1 MKRGNIAATMEG
13 KVMISISLA
22 CLNVEA
28 AAMAMVPLGSAP
40 ATMRLAARRLRAPRE
55 TDAEYTIS
63 TSLSLAA
70 VVTALFVAVAAGPA
84 SAAPRYVAVM
94 IDAPPHVNG
103 FAGGINAAGDVAGA
117 LVPEYSWFREGG
129 RAFRYVGGI
138 LQELQLPT
146 TGDTDAV
153 GISDDGQ
160 VAVNTSEGFFLYS
173 GPSTVHPTSQN
184 GSVSTAG
191 GMSGNGNVVGVAWT
205 PGGRRAFRYTNSHME
220 DLGTLGGIE
229 SLGVGINR
237 AGDVTGW
244 LTLSKGGS
252 PRAFIYTGGVV
263 RMLGDLGRPTSFGT
277 AINDVGQV
285 AGTAYVVGGSM
296 HAFLYTNGAM
306 RDLGTLGGRESQG
319 SSINAKGDVTGWSA
333 IAEDSS
339 YRAFLYTNGEMH
351 DLNALVISGLDGF
364 TLFGARGINDQG
376 QVVASGCDAR
386 AETCRVFRLDVVTDS
401 PRAIEYHHATFD
413 HYFLTALPDE
423 IAKLDSGILS
433 GWVRTGQ
440 SFGVYSETSKAT
452 SPVCR
457 FFSTAFGPKSS
468 HFYTA
473 DAGECAKVQSNRDW
487 QFEGLVFNV
496 ETPDLNGAC
505 PPSAQPVY
513 RLYNNGLGAAPN
525 HRFTTSAATRT
536 QMIAAGWI
544 SEGAGLSGVA
554 MCSPV

>member
-1 MKRGNIAATMEG
+1 MT
-13 KVMISISLA
+13 SISFA
-22 CLNVEA
+22 RSTAVA
-28 AAMAMVPLGSAP
+28 AASAMTPAGPAP
-40 ATMRLAARRLRAPRE
+40 TTMHPAARRLPVPPE
-55 TDAEYTIS
+55 KDAES
-63 TSLSLAA
+63 TLSKKLSRAA
-70 VVTALFVAVAAGPA
+70 AVTALFAAVAAGPA

-94 IDAPPHVNG
+94 IDAPPHVYG
-103 FAGGINAAGDVAGA
+103 LASGINAAGDVAGA
-117 LVPEYSWFREGG
+117 LVPDYSWFREGG
-129 RAFRYVGGI
+129 RAFSYVGGV
-138 LQELQLPT
+138 LQELPLPT

-160 VAVNTSEGFFLYS
+160 VAVNASEGFLLYS
-173 GPSTVHPTSQN
+173 ATSTVHPTFQN
-184 GSVSTAG
+184 GSVSTAL
-191 GMSGNGNVVGVAWT
+191 GMSGNGNVAGFAST

-244 LTLSKGGS
+244 LTLSHSGP
-252 PRAFIYTGGVV
+252 PRAFIYAGGVV
-263 RMLGDLGRPTSFGT
+263 RMLGDLGGPTSFGT
-277 AINDVGQV
+277 AINDAGQV
-285 AGTAYVVGGSM
+285 AGTASVAGGST
-296 HAFLYTNGAM
+296 HAFLYADTVM
-306 RDLGTLGGRESQG
+306 RDLGTLGGRDSEG

-339 YRAFLYTNGEMH
+339 HRAFLYSNGEMH
-351 DLNALVISGLDGF
+351 DLNALVISGLGAF
-364 TLFGARGINDQG
+364 TLFSAPGINDQG
-376 QVVASGCDAR
+376 QVVASGCD

-401 PRAIEYHHATFD
+401 PQAIEYHHATFD

-423 IAKLDSGILS
+423 IAKLDSGIIS

-440 SFGVYSETSKAT
+440 SFGVYFETSKAT
-452 SPVCR
+452 SAVCR

-487 QFEGLVFNV
+487 QFEGPVFNV
-496 ETPDLNGAC
+496 EAPDLNGAC
-505 PPSAQPVY
+505 PPSTQPVY
-513 RLYNNGLGAAPN
+513 RLYNNGQGAAPN
-525 HRFTTSAATRT
+525 HRFTTSLATRA

>member
-1 MKRGNIAATMEG
+1 
-13 KVMISISLA
+13 
-22 CLNVEA
+22 
-28 AAMAMVPLGSAP
+28 
-40 ATMRLAARRLRAPRE
+40 MRLAARRLRAPRE
-55 TDAEYTIS
+55 PDAEYTIS

-244 LTLSKGGS
+244 LTLSHSGP
-252 PRAFIYTGGVV
+252 PRAFIYAGGVV

-285 AGTAYVVGGSM
+285 TGTASVVGGSW
-296 HAFLYTNGAM
+296 HAFLYVDGVM
-306 RDLGTLGGRESQG
+306 RDLGTLGGRDSEG
-319 SSINAKGDVTGWSA
+319 MSINANADVTGRA
-333 IAEDSS
+333 KRTGVDS
-339 YRAFLYTNGEMH
+339 YTAFLYTNGEMH
-351 DLNALVISGLDGF
+351 DLNTLVISGLDGF
-364 TLFGARGINDQG
+364 TLFEAPGINDKG
-376 QVVASGCDAR
+376 QIVASGCDDAG
-386 AETCRVFRLDVVTDS
+386 TCRVFRLDVVPNT
-401 PRAIEYHHATFD
+401 PQAIEYHHATFD
-413 HYFLTALPDE
+413 HYFLTALPGE
-423 IAKLDSGILS
+423 IAKLDSGSIS
-433 GWVRTGQ
+433 GWKRTGQ
-440 SFGVYSETSKAT
+440 SFGVYFETAKAR
-452 SPVCR
+452 PVCR

-473 DAGECAKVQSNRDW
+473 DAGECAKVQGNRDW
-487 QFEGLVFNV
+487 QFEGSVFNI
-496 ETPDLNGAC
+496 ETPDLSGTC
-505 PPSAQPVY
+505 SPSTQPVY
-513 RLYNNGLGAAPN
+513 RLYNKGQGAAPN
-525 HRFTTSAATRT
+525 HRFTTSLATRA

-544 SEGAGLSGVA
+544 SEGAGSSGVA
-554 MCSPV
+554 MCAPG